1 MIAVSDII
9 LKMRSRLGD
18 NEPTKQKWSDA
29 ELVDNINSALTSL
42 AVSMLYATREQRYI
56 VSGTNNRFELP
67 ENMARVV
74 AITINDERVTI
85 KSFEWLQNNK
95 QSLGDDT
102 FTVCMD
108 DISFF
113 LYPLALLEDGLE
125 IVFNYNYIQ
134 QINDTS
140 ETIYLPIILSDAI
153 LFYAMHMSLQVNT
166 SEKNANKS
174 AHYLNL
180 YERQVQNMSIAIYK
194 NKHSKRLT
202 SRFKRI

>member
-1 MIAVSDII
+1 MIAVNDII

-18 NEPTKQKWSDA
+18 IDTLKQKWSDA
-29 ELVDNINSALTSL
+29 ELIDNINSALSQL
-42 AVSMLYATREQRYI
+42 AVSMLYATREQKYI

-67 ENMARVV
+67 HNMARVV
-74 AITINDERVTI
+74 AITINEERVTI

-95 QSLGDDT
+95 SELKDDE

-108 DISFF
+108 DTSFF

-134 QINDTS
+134 QINDVS
-140 ETIYLPIILSDAI
+140 ETIDLPVLLSDAI

-174 AHYLNL
+174 AHFLNL
-180 YERQVQNMSIAIYK
+180 YERQVQMMSMTLSK

-202 SRFKRI
+202 SRYKRI

>member
-1 MIAVSDII
+1 MIAVNDII
-9 LKMRSRLGD
+9 LKMRTRLGD
-18 NEPTKQKWSDA
+18 NDPSKQKWSDA
-29 ELVDNINSALTSL
+29 ELIDNINSALTSL
-42 AVSMLYATREQRYI
+42 ATSMLYATREQKYI
-56 VSGTNNRFELP
+56 VSGASNRFELP
-67 ENMARVV
+67 HNMARVV
-74 AITINDERVTI
+74 AITINNERVTI

-95 QSLGDDT
+95 QSVSDDA

-108 DISFF
+108 DTSFF

-134 QINDTS
+134 QINEVS
-140 ETIYLPIILSDAI
+140 EIIYLPILLSDAI

-174 AHYLNL
+174 AHFLNL
-180 YERQVQNMSIAIYK
+180 YERQVQMMSMTLHK

-202 SRFKRI
+202 SRYKRI

>member
-134 QINDTS
+134 QINDVS

>member
-9 LKMRSRLGD
+9 LKIRSRLGD

-42 AVSMLYATREQRYI
+42 AVSMLYATREQKYI
-56 VSGTNNRFELP
+56 VSGTTNRFELP

-95 QSLGDDT
+95 QSLSDDVFSVCLDDT
-102 FTVCMD
+102 
-108 DISFF
+108 SFF

-134 QINDTS
+134 QINDAS
-140 ETIYLPIILSDAI
+140 ETIDLPILLSDAI

-194 NKHSKRLT
+194 NRHSKRLT

>member
-1 MIAVSDII
+1 MIAVNDII

-18 NEPTKQKWSDA
+18 IDTLKQKWSDA
-29 ELVDNINSALTSL
+29 ELIDNINSALSQL
-42 AVSMLYATREQRYI
+42 AVSMLYATRGQKYI

-67 ENMARVV
+67 HNMARVV
-74 AITINDERVTI
+74 AITINEERVTI

-95 QSLGDDT
+95 SELKDDE

-108 DISFF
+108 DTSFF

-134 QINDTS
+134 QINDVS
-140 ETIYLPIILSDAI
+140 ETIDLPVLLSDAI

-174 AHYLNL
+174 AHFLNL
-180 YERQVQNMSIAIYK
+180 YERQVQMMSMTLHK

-202 SRFKRI
+202 SRYKRI